1 MALSPA
7 TMIMHKQNLNQYI
20 FTVWPHWPRPKT
32 CVRVTGTMNYTIY
45 VEDSTDIITMYIV
58 FLRYIYRSRENFFLR
73 FNTFYYMYITIL
85 APSCNLNPWPWDHKF
100 HNFGRGLRVYHN
112 QSFCFFFYIAPLPP
126 NGAREWYSHKFH
138 NLDSPY
144 HSDASHQNGNN
155 KPCDFH
161 EVKNIKLL
169 TRDGRHT
176 KTNCKGHTSDSN
188 DLKMINNKY

>member
-1 MALSPA
+1 M
-7 TMIMHKQNLNQYI
+7 
-20 FTVWPHWPRPKT
+20 PRPAVLT
-32 CVRVTGTMNYTIY
+32 PGPGTINFTILEEVY
-45 VEDSTDIITMYIV
+45 VFIITSPFV
-58 FLRYIYRSRENFFLR
+58 FSSTL
-73 FNTFYYMYITIL
+73 
-85 APSCNLNPWPWDHKF
+85 PP
-100 HNFGRGLRVYHN
+100 
-112 QSFCFFFYIAPLPP
+112 PLPP

-169 TRDGRHT
+169 THDGRHT
-176 KTNCKGHTSDSN
+176 KTNCKGHTSDSI